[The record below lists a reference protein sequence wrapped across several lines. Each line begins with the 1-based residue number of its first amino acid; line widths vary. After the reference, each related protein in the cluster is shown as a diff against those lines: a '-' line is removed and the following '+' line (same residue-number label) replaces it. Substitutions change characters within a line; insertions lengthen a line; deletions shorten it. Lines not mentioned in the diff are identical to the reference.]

1 MESTSV
7 ARDHDFPPQL
17 DDSEIANRCAR
28 ESFTWGPQA
37 WWWLTGLIWLFLF
50 LIRDVPDVARKVLPF
65 ALGATVLAGLAVWY
79 EMRKHKRRIALLP
92 RGDRIGCYR
101 ANAFQYSFGREEM
114 LLVRKDFFDRLMIV
128 LKLLVPMVLLMVI
141 IAVVIYD
148 GIKQGRRQ
156 PGQDIAVFVY
166 AMAYAIFGFIAIYR
180 SNFRLLVFWIPNSE
194 GETNQPL
201 HLHPRELARLAERVG
216 AVSIR

>member
-37 WWWLTGLIWLFLF
+37 ILWLAGLVWLFQL
-50 LIRDVPDVARKVLPF
+50 LIRDVPDVARNVLPF
-65 ALGATVLAGLAVWY
+65 ALGVTVLAGLAAWY
-79 EMRKHKRRIALLP
+79 EIRRHKKRRALFP

-101 ANAFQYSFGREEM
+101 GNAFQYSFSHEEM
-114 LLVRKDFFDRLMIV
+114 LLVRKDFFDRMMIF

-141 IAVVIYD
+141 IAVVMYD
-148 GIKQGRRQ
+148 GMKQERQ
-156 PGQDIAVFVY
+156 QPWQDIAIFVY
-166 AMAYAIFGFIAIYR
+166 AMSYAFFGFIAIYR
-180 SNFRLLVFWIPNSE
+180 SNFRLLFFWIPN
-194 GETNQPL
+194 GKGKTNQPL
-201 HLHPRELARLAERVG
+201 HLHPRELARLTERVG
-216 AVSIR
+216 PVSVV